1 MLDTSLPYIPVV
13 MVCEDPHPM
22 AGWTLPEGY
31 TVRLWEPELSYAWC
45 AVESAAGEFKTPE
58 DAMTHF
64 EKEFLPHPDEL
75 RKRMYLAFAPDGQP
89 AGTVSLWFSDRLGKM
104 MPRIH
109 WVATHPDHEQ
119 KGIAKALLSLALT
132 DVHEPVFLTTQT
144 TSWPAVR
151 LYKHLGFVPYEK
163 RPVIWTGDWQP
174 EEAWKLIDEKIKA
187 FEAQK

>member
-1 MLDTSLPYIPVV
+1 MMDTSLPHIPVV
-13 MVCEDPHPM
+13 MVCDDPHSMP
-22 AGWTLPEGY
+22 GWDLPEGY
-31 TVRLWEPELSYAWC
+31 SVRLWEPGLESIWC
-45 AVESAAGEFKTPE
+45 AVESGAGEFKTPE
-58 DAMTHF
+58 NAFAHF
-64 EKEFLPHPDEL
+64 EKEFLPYPDEL
-75 RKRMYLAFAPDGQP
+75 KKRMYFAVGPDGSP
-89 AGTVSLWFSDRLGKM
+89 AGTVTLWFSDRLGKM

-151 LYKHLGFVPYEK
+151 LYKKLGFEPYFE
-163 RPVIWTGDWQP
+163 RPVIWTGDWRP
-174 EEAWKLIDEKIKA
+174 EEGWKLIDEKIRA